1 MLVVVISQ
9 HADPENNGMVHSLMM
24 TLVSK
29 CLLYRLSLYRFIKVS
44 DDVKQKNSDNVDS
57 KISRTSTDGA
67 LKNNK
72 DSRSRSN
79 SKGSSILAMSKA
91 SQEESKV

>member
-1 MLVVVISQ
+1 MLVVVTSQ
-9 HADPENNGMVHSLMM
+9 HADPENNWEVHSLMM

-29 CLLYRLSLYRFIKVS
+29 CLLYRLSLYHFIKVS

-57 KISRTSTDGA
+57 KISRKSIDGA

-72 DSRSRSN
+72 GNRSRSN
-79 SKGSSILAMSKA
+79 SKGSSILAMSKP